1 MTALPLLRLAARVQI
16 GDVKAADRLV
26 EETLKRAIREAGSQP
41 PDTTVQEWLSRLL
54 LVVFEEQGT
63 KLMN

>member
-16 GDVKAADRLV
+16 GDEKAADRLV

-41 PDTTVQEWLSRLL
+41 PDTTVHEWLSRLL